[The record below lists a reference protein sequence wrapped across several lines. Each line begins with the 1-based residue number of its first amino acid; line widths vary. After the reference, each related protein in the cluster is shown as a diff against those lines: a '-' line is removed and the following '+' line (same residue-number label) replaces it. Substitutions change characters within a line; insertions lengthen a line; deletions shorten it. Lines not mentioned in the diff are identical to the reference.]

1 MGGRKGQQ
9 CRDIQLYLG
18 PCGGGDHDRLMP
30 EGPGRTEV
38 GPDSRSEVTGEI
50 N

>member
-9 CRDIQLYLG
+9 CRDVQLYLG
-18 PCGGGDHDRLMP
+18 PCRGGDHDRLP
-30 EGPGRTEV
+30 EGSGRTEV
-38 GPDSRSEVTGEI
+38 RPDSRSEVTGEI